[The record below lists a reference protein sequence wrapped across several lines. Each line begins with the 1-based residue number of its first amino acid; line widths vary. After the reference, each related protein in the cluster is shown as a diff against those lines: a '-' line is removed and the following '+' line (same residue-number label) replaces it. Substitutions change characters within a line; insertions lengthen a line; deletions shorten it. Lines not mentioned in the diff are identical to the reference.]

1 MRQPSIANAHF
12 VTTQVAVGGDLDYQ
26 DEHRA
31 LAQLEELVDLG
42 VTHVVDVRQ
51 EWSDEDVFA
60 AIAPHVSYLHAGIDD
75 AGQRVPGAWF
85 DHVTGW
91 ATAALRDPDA
101 KVLLHC
107 HMGINRGPSAGFA
120 VLLALGWDPV
130 DALASI
136 REARPIANLAY
147 WADALDWHLDRLEAP
162 EAERRRQ
169 HGRVR
174 EWRDANRLDVV
185 AVIRRIRGQEAR
197 SRGGAA

>member
-12 VTTQVAVGGDLDYQ
+12 VNEQVAVGGDLDYQ
-26 DEHRA
+26 DEHLA
-31 LAQLEELVDLG
+31 LAQLEELVALG

-51 EWSDEDVFA
+51 EWSDADVFA
-60 AIAPHVSYLHAGIDD
+60 AVAPHVAYLHAGIDD

-91 ATAALRDPDA
+91 ALEALRDPDA
-101 KVLLHC
+101 RVLLHC

-130 DALASI
+130 TLAAI
-136 REARPIANLAY
+136 REARPIANVAY
-147 WADALDWHLDRLEAP
+147 WADALDWHLDRLGAP

-169 HGRVR
+169 RRRVR
-174 EWRDANRLDVV
+174 AWRDANRLDVV
-185 AVIRRIRGQEAR
+185 AVIRRIRSQEDR
-197 SRGGAA
+197 NGGA